1 VCVFVCAGTKHHKVY
16 VCVYV
21 CVRVCVVCVSGWVCV
36 WAVTKQTQSV
46 ELDFGPGSGQ
56 RSFIGGVAPNP
67 FKYFRPKV
75 FQF

>member
-1 VCVFVCAGTKHHKVY
+1 MFGGLLGC
-16 VCVYV
+16 V
-21 CVRVCVVCVSGWVCV
+21 CVRTENTTKCVCVCEWMCVCVG
-36 WAVTKQTQSV
+36 AVTKQTQSV

-56 RSFIGGVAPNP
+56 RSFIGGVVAPNP